1 MLFAVRNLRA
11 SRVNLLMNDF
21 AAGLPSPLAFLGLA
35 DTVVRALDLEPW
47 SASVLPVLHE
57 VRVSEGRTKPEMMP
71 SRKDPRCF
79 APAET
84 AEDLVG
90 TVHASLLL
98 DLPGHDDE
106 LAVAEALEMRRLA
119 GGPITGRC
127 MDVKVVAADGGAFTT
142 LPRGYAMLAPS
153 DPKLTPV
160 ATGALADLACVADLL
175 FPAERAPGMGWRVP
189 VAVGHRLLE
198 DPDTVPKRTGTRDA
212 TVPHVF
218 AEPAVGVG
226 ELVSVRNWRLTGL
239 DAEGLRGSLWRWHAE
254 GRWVLGHHAY
264 LRADARSA

>member
-1 MLFAVRNLRA
+1 MLFVVRNLRA

-57 VRVSEGRTKPEMMP
+57 VRVSEGRTKPEMAP
-71 SRKDPRCF
+71 SRKDPRRF

-90 TVHASLLL
+90 AVHASLLL
-98 DLPGHDDE
+98 DLPEHDDE
-106 LAVAEALEMRRLA
+106 LALADALEMRRLA
-119 GGPITGRC
+119 GGPICGRRV
-127 MDVKVVAADGGAFTT
+127 DVEAVAADGGAFAT

-153 DPKLTPV
+153 DPQLAPI
-160 ATGALADLACVADLL
+160 ATGALEDLARVADLL
-175 FPAERAPGMGWRVP
+175 FPAERVPGTGWRVP
-189 VAVGHRLLE
+189 LAVGHRLLE
-198 DPDTVPKRTGTRDA
+198 DPDTAPKRTGTRDPA
-212 TVPHVF
+212 VPHVF

-226 ELVSVRNWRLTGL
+226 ELVSIRNPRLTGL
-239 DAEGLRGSLWRWHAE
+239 DAEGLRDVLWRWQAK
-254 GRWVLGHHAY
+254 GRWVFGHHAF
-264 LRADARSA
+264 LSADARSA